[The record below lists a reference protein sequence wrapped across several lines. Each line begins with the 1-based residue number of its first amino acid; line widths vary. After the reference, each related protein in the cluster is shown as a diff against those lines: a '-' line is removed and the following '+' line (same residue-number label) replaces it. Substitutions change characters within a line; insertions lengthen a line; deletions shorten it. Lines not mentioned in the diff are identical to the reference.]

1 MGEAKRAAEGARLA
15 YRIMVCRRRVD
26 LAAALAAAQVILP
39 YDGYREANS
48 AITSW
53 HDYAPT
59 PLLDLRDLAA
69 RLGLRQVL
77 LKDESAR
84 FGLGS
89 FKALGGAYAVS
100 QVVRE
105 RADEARAGRLT
116 VTCSSAGNHGASVA
130 WGAQRFGCRCVIY
143 VHKGVDELRRH
154 SIRRLGAEVVCAGD
168 TYDES
173 VQLNADD
180 AERNGWTV
188 VSDTNPHAVTSNVVM
203 IMQGYRVLVEEL
215 FTARPACPA
224 PSHLFLQV
232 GCGGFAAAV
241 ASHFLQRSQ
250 ADVPTIVGVEPETAA
265 CLAASLAAGRPTK
278 VGGPLETVM
287 TRLSVGEMSMA
298 AWGVLSHA
306 AKGVV
311 TMPDESVLAA
321 LEILPALGDGAD
333 TVRAGEAGVA
343 GLAGLM
349 AVAADQ
355 SARTALQLTNDSRV
369 LVVNTEGL
377 PPRS

>member
-1 MGEAKRAAEGARLA
+1 MGEGGRVAEGTRLP
-15 YRIMVCRRRVD
+15 YRAVVCRQRVD
-26 LAAALAAAQVILP
+26 LDGALAAAEATLP
-39 YDGYREANS
+39 YDGYVEAS
-48 AITSW
+48 DLITSW

-59 PLLDLRDLAA
+59 PLLELRDLAA
-69 RLGLRQVL
+69 RLRLRQVL

-84 FGLGS
+84 FGTGS
-89 FKALGGAYAVS
+89 FKALGAAYAVS
-100 QVVRE
+100 RVVRE
-105 RADEARAGRLT
+105 QADDARAGQLT

-143 VHKGVDELRRH
+143 VHKGVDEQRRQA
-154 SIRRLGAEVVCAGD
+154 IRRLGAEVVCAGD

-180 AERNGWTV
+180 AASNGWTV
-188 VSDTNPHAVTSNVVM
+188 VSDHNPDAVTRNVVA

-215 FTARPACPA
+215 FRARPACPT
-224 PSHLFLQV
+224 PTHLFLQV

-241 ASHFLQRSQ
+241 ASHFLERSQ
-250 ADVPTIVGVEPETAA
+250 ADIPTVVGVEPENAA
-265 CLAASLAAGRPTK
+265 CLATSLAAGRSTK

-287 TRLSVGEMSMA
+287 TRLSVGEMSKA
-298 AWGVLSHA
+298 AWEILSCVT
-306 AKGVV
+306 KGVV
-311 TMPDESVLAA
+311 TIPDESALAA
-321 LEILPALGDGAD
+321 IETLPTLGDGAE
-333 TVRAGEAGVA
+333 TVVAGEAGVA

-349 AVAADQ
+349 AVAAEE
-355 SARTALQLTNDSRV
+355 SARSALHLSDDSRV

>member
-1 MGEAKRAAEGARLA
+1 MGEDRRVAEGTRLP
-15 YRIMVCRRRVD
+15 YRAMVYRQRVD
-26 LAAALAAAQVILP
+26 LDGALDAVEATLP
-39 YDGYREANS
+39 YDGYIDANDV
-48 AITSW
+48 ITSW

-59 PLLDLRDLAA
+59 PLLELRDLAA

-84 FGLGS
+84 FRLGS

-100 QVVRE
+100 RVVRE
-105 RADEARAGRLT
+105 QGHDARAGQLT
-116 VTCSSAGNHGASVA
+116 VTCSSAGNHGASIA

-143 VHKGVDELRRH
+143 VHKGVDELRRRA
-154 SIRRLGAEVVCAGD
+154 IRRLGAEVVCAGD

-188 VSDTNPHAVTSNVVM
+188 VSDTNPHAVTSNVVA
-203 IMQGYRVLVEEL
+203 IMQGYRVLAEEV
-215 FTARPACPA
+215 FNARPARPT

-232 GCGGFAAAV
+232 GCGGFAAAI

-250 ADVPTIVGVEPETAA
+250 ADSPTIVGVEPETAA
-265 CLAASLAAGRPTK
+265 CLATSLAAGRSTK

-287 TRLSVGEMSMA
+287 TRLAVGEMSKA
-298 AWGVLSHA
+298 AWGILSCVT
-306 AKGVV
+306 KGVV
-311 TMPDESVLAA
+311 TIPDESALAA
-321 LEILPALGDGAD
+321 IETLPTLGDGAD
-333 TVRAGEAGVA
+333 TVVAGEAGVA

-349 AVAADQ
+349 AVAAEE
-355 SARTALQLTNDSRV
+355 SARSALQLSDDSRV
-369 LVVNTEGL
+369 LIVNTEGL
-377 PPRS
+377 PPWS